1 VVDSF
6 GQKTKIRSVSNSRY
20 LASWNN
26 GSFFSLDKINKP
38 SYEAPDNSLF
48 YPPVIAKALNSKTPE
63 EIYFIWDEMVNIVW
77 AIETIVPSAIGIV
90 IPRKE
95 NANEESKRDKGSK

>member
-1 VVDSF
+1 MVGIPIKVLVGSFINITSFDVVDSF

-26 GSFFSLDKINKP
+26 GSFFSLDKINKQ

-48 YPPVIAKALNSKTPE
+48 YPPVIAKALNGKRIIKPFLE
-63 EIYFIWDEMVNIVW
+63 E
-77 AIETIVPSAIGIV
+77 AGL
-90 IPRKE
+90 K
-95 NANEESKRDKGSK
+95 K